1 MNLCTEQELR
11 VIEVRKSV
19 NSYTHQF
26 TNANIQKDNSSN
38 RSRRSH
44 TDHSVH
50 TTRTTKHH
58 LLSNPNPSYPCKQNF
73 GDNLSIN
80 IIPAPKYLNSHGSSS
95 SRSSY
100 VSSHFRD
107 SDSSKN
113 SSSDS
118 HVSSPLYLAV
128 LERRRTAEHAELLVK
143 KSEERTQRKLKL
155 LQKSFYYGTQKILE
169 EL

>member
-26 TNANIQKDNSSN
+26 TNANIQKDNSCN

-44 TDHSVH
+44 TDHSVY
-50 TTRTTKHH
+50 TTRTAKHH
-58 LLSNPNPSYPCKQNF
+58 LLSNANPSYPCKQNF

-80 IIPAPKYLNSHGSSS
+80 IRPAPKFLNSDGSSS

-107 SDSSKN
+107 SDSSKK